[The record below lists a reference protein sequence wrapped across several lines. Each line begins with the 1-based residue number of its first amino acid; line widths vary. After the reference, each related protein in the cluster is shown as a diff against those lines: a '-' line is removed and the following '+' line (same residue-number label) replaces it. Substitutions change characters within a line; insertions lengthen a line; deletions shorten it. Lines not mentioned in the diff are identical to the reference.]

1 MQNKQ
6 IVSSYIEKGFNIIP
20 TKSDKKPAIKSWL
33 NFQKEKIDNEKFD
46 SLILEAKRSGIQ
58 VQGIAVI
65 TGAISGI
72 TVVDF
77 DLGSKDLFEGFQT
90 PTVRTG
96 SGGKHYYFKYTDK
109 IQQSANRELKI
120 DIRNDGGY
128 AIMPPS
134 KTEKGIYEWVT
145 DFQTPLLD
153 LPQWFIEHYY
163 SKVEAEGRYRK
174 NWDYRGVKEG
184 ERNSRAV
191 SVVGDLINKFHNK
204 PDVAWELF
212 QGWNLTNN
220 PPLEI
225 QELETI
231 FKWCLGKDTRNR
243 EENKNEQNIQ
253 NEQNNTKQLYQ
264 LNFEELINIEQREM
278 LTTGVAEIDNSFKH
292 PTGYYVICANPGV
305 GKGWWALWLSRKFWQ
320 RHQKKSVYFSL
331 EMTTDLIKKRI
342 LQQWSVLT
350 EVQFNEVLEKKEHE
364 RLRPAF
370 EMLKQDMLRIDEFG
384 GSDTSQVKPEV
395 FKKKIE
401 HYYNLGFRI
410 FHFDHLHEIDGANS
424 NDTNQKVTETWAK
437 CFQNICKDYP
447 DIWLF
452 VFAQPRGEASK
463 KRYLERT
470 DISGSKAITQKC
482 EFFYSLNRKIDLD
495 KNNSFSGTGEERMV
509 EILLDKNRIT
519 SAQYTVYKLQF
530 SLTGNFVGHKQ
541 LNNYLGMYK
550 EE

>member
-1 MQNKQ
+1 MQKEIINN
-6 IVSSYIEKGFNIIP
+6 YIEQGFNIIP
-20 TKSDKKPAIKSWL
+20 VKSDKKPAIKSWV
-33 NFQKEKIDNEKFD
+33 NFQKEKINVQKFD
-46 SLILEAKRSGIQ
+46 ELLMEAKRNGNS
-58 VQGIAVI
+58 VQGIAVL
-65 TGAISGI
+65 TGEISGI

-77 DLGSKDLFEGFQT
+77 DLGSKDLFEGYET
-90 PTVRTG
+90 PTVKTG
-96 SGGKHYYFKYTDK
+96 SGGKHYYFKYTEN

-134 KTEKGIYEWVT
+134 KTDKGIYEWVK

-163 SKVEAEGRYRK
+163 SKGEAGSGFRK
-174 NWDYRGVKEG
+174 KWDYSGVGEG

-191 SVVGDLINKFHNK
+191 SVVGDLVNKFRHK
-204 PDVAWELF
+204 PDVAWQLF

-220 PPLEI
+220 PPLEND
-225 QELETI
+225 ELENI
-231 FKWCLGKDTRNR
+231 FKWCIEKDAKNTL
-243 EENKNEQNIQ
+243 NEQT
-253 NEQNNTKQLYQ
+253 EQVVNNAKQLYQ
-264 LNFEELINIEQREM
+264 LNFEELISIEQREM
-278 LTTGVAEIDNSFKH
+278 LTTGVAEIDSEFKH

-350 EVQFNEVLEKKEHE
+350 ENQFNEAIANKQHDLLK
-364 RLRPAF
+364 PAF
-370 EMLKQDMLRIDEFG
+370 EMLKQDMFRVDEFG

-401 HYYNLGFRI
+401 EYYKLGFRI

-424 NDTNQKVTETWAK
+424 NETNQKVTETWAK
-437 CFQNICKDYP
+437 CFQNICKDFP

-495 KNNSFSGTGEERMV
+495 KDNSFAGTGDERMV
-509 EILLDKNRIT
+509 EVLLDKNRIT

-530 SLTGNFVGHKQ
+530 SLTGNFIGKKQ
-541 LNNYLGMYK
+541 VNSYIGMYK